1 MRRWISLLAPSLLF
15 LCLSFMLPGLA
26 WAGVNVNTAS
36 SAELQTLPGIGP
48 SKANAIVAYRSE
60 NGPFSGLGALD
71 AVPGIGPSTLQNIS
85 PLVEFGE
92 ASGSTPALPVERDPA
107 PKPAT
112 APSAPAPTAQRASGS
127 GVNINVASAA
137 ELESLPGIGAAK
149 AAAIVESRQSQGP
162 FTSCQDLTRVSGIGQ
177 ATVANM
183 GSGCRAE

>member
-1 MRRWISLLAPSLLF
+1 MRRWMSLLALV
-15 LCLSFMLPGLA
+15 LSFLLPGVA

-48 SKANAIVAYRSE
+48 SKAEAIVAYRNE
-60 NGPFSGLGALD
+60 NGPFSSLSALD

-85 PLVEFGE
+85 PLVDFGE
-92 ASGSTPALPVERDPA
+92 ASGSAPIVPAQGKDLSPPNAPA
-107 PKPAT
+107 AAAP
-112 APSAPAPTAQRASGS
+112 APSAPKAGGS

-149 AAAIVESRQSQGP
+149 AAAIVESRQNQGP
-162 FTSCQDLTRVSGIGQ
+162 FTSCQDLTRVNGIGQ